1 MITQLEH
8 LTRNA
13 DGRYATDRELK
24 FLQDYIL
31 SFALRVQVYRKI
43 QAAEATILQQV
54 EEKMQILDP
63 HLFLSNQEDMTS
75 KWKRDTIRVLRYS
88 AITLLLDDPDLLRD
102 RLLFWMQTIMK
113 AFNAQ
118 QSCNVTY
125 HVMQQVVQNVLTP
138 DEASLFCPIL
148 ELNRSILG
156 TTS

>member
-8 LTRNA
+8 LTRIA

-63 HLFLSNQEDMTS
+63 HLFLSNQGDMTS